1 MGHFLRVTFCTVSIF
16 GSSWYGPSKFN
27 WLLKLKGS
35 ESPHLNC
42 PHLLYCLIFWCLIGE
57 VFVFMRSS
65 GRWRWPTPLY
75 LDKVQSPDM
84 TTTIPQ
90 IRTYYQDGSTH
101 HYALSS
107 YKRLSANGYFKIM
120 FISDP
125 HIMHVHTQ

>member
-1 MGHFLRVTFCTVSIF
+1 MTQQHSKIYKTGPLLTMHRLLSRLYFSSSKCQKVLTSTVLI
-16 GSSWYGPSKFN
+16 
-27 WLLKLKGS
+27 LLS
-35 ESPHLNC
+35 
-42 PHLLYCLIFWCLIGE
+42 CLIFWCLIGE
-57 VFVFMRSS
+57 VFVFMLSS
-65 GRWRWPTPLY
+65 GGWRWPTPLY

-125 HIMHVHTQ
+125 HIMCTHNK